1 MEVRQLRIDEIRAGF
16 EVYAYCDE
24 RNEETIKQCQRFID
38 DLPPADVFNTEGG
51 LILAGGCHR
60 LEVI

>member
-1 MEVRQLRIDEIRAGF
+1 MEVRQLRIDKIKAGF
-16 EVYAYCDE
+16 EVYAYRDE
-24 RNEETIKQCQRFID
+24 LNKDTIRQYQPVID
-38 DLPPADVFNTEGG
+38 DLPPANVFNTEGG